1 MQKRRIAALI
11 MLIVLSAS
19 SFSTMTSAEEISE
32 SSTYASSTISE
43 DMVVTNGATLTID
56 QEVTVSQGVT
66 ITVDAGSRL
75 ELVNGGLTGEDVNSH
90 LQLYTNS
97 SVSLDTSAISGMG
110 TLRVI
115 FVSAVNETISVNAT
129 VQNDTETSITGDYVD
144 FDVNLSESSI
154 DVDITHIAPF
164 YLTVDKFQILTE
176 NSESIYFQP
185 HEVTINFGAFQ
196 QWMESS
202 FTVNNNGMF
211 WVADSTIFGAQLNCN
226 GVCQIVSTSLSASA
240 PLEVSTGGEL
250 TISDSSIIGSRT
262 DEDIIVRDQGVIN
275 YDNNQ
280 GTGGMVDNW
289 IRLVSERIVKTNIAG
304 AEIKANGLGYYPA
317 SNQKVLIS
325 SDNGDYTGASFSDN
339 TGDWVRIVEW
349 QDGDGV
355 YSSEEATIEVKVS
368 SGWGEF
374 TTQVST
380 TPNSVMWA
388 NVSLPIIASTTI
400 IGRETFA
407 HITQVST
414 TPNSV
419 MWANVS
425 LPIIVVDAITPSKS
439 VAEVNK
445 PLGVNLSISNV
456 GDAEAINP
464 VFECYVGNDSADIGG
479 YIQSSFYGTMKPG
492 ESLEIPFT
500 WRFQYAED
508 AQISCSVLT
517 PLGLE
522 DYVDLI
528 TTESPTSSVVS
539 FSSPEE
545 EGSTPWIAFLIAGG
559 ALVIGLALVAR
570 SQKIDEKEYTQEIT
584 ESEATNLEEE

>member
-19 SFSTMTSAEEISE
+19 SFSSMTSAEEISE

-43 DMVVTNGATLTID
+43 DMVVTNGATLVID
-56 QEVTVSQGVT
+56 QEVSVSQGVT
-66 ITVDAGSRL
+66 ITINDGSRL
-75 ELVNGGLTGEDVNSH
+75 ELVNGGLTGQDVNSH
-90 LQLYTNS
+90 LQLYTDS
-97 SVSLDTSAISGMG
+97 SVSLDTSALSGMG

-129 VQNDTETSITGDYVD
+129 VQNVTETNVTGDYVD
-144 FDVNLSESSI
+144 FSVNLSESSI

-185 HEVTINFGAFQ
+185 HEVIINFGAFQ

-202 FTVNNNGMF
+202 FTINNNGMF
-211 WVADSTIFGAQLNCN
+211 WVADSSIFGAQINCN
-226 GVCQIVSTSLSASA
+226 GVCQMVSTSLAGSA
-240 PLEVSTGGEL
+240 PLEVSTDGDL

-262 DEDIIVRDQGVIN
+262 DEDIIVRDQGVITYN
-275 YDNNQ
+275 NNQ

-304 AEIKANGLGYYPA
+304 AEIKASGLGYYPA

-374 TTQVST
+374 TTQIST

-388 NVSLPIIASTTI
+388 NVSLP
-400 IGRETFA
+400 
-407 HITQVST
+407 V
-414 TPNSV
+414 
-419 MWANVS
+419 
-425 LPIIVVDAITPSKS
+425 IVVDAITPSKS

-500 WRFQYAED
+500 WRFQYPED

-517 PLGLE
+517 PSGLE
-522 DYVDLI
+522 NYVDLI

-570 SQKIDEKEYTQEIT
+570 SQKIDEKEYAQEIA
-584 ESEATNLEEE
+584 ESESTILEEEVDDSAEEDNDSVETEGDLE